1 MSIFTDGKF
10 KYSDNRMEMGAALQI
25 DLSFEQVLS
34 LVKQLP
40 APQKMEIL
48 RELGQEAVDFK
59 ISRFLEAFKTN
70 DLSLELI
77 EREVESVRQELYDK
91 DKH

>member
-1 MSIFTDGKF
+1 M
-10 KYSDNRMEMGAALQI
+10 QI

-48 RELGQEAVDFK
+48 RELGQETVDFK
-59 ISRFLEAFKTN
+59 MSRLLETFKTN

-77 EREVESVRQELYDK
+77 EGEVESVRKELYDK
-91 DKH
+91 GKH